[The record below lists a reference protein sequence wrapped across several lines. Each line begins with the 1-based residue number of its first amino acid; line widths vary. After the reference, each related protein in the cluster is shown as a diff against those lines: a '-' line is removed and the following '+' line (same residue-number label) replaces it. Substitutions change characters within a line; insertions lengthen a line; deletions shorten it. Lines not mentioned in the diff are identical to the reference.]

1 MFKLLGILLLILYFG
16 YLAQE
21 YTLMK
26 KQNNNQEEIVYRYRP
41 TMATTNLGNESFEH
55 IDTNF
60 SAILKA
66 ISSPSITHGP
76 ETTKN
81 LSFLMLFVIIVQY

>member
-21 YTLMK
+21 YTLIK

-41 TMATTNLGNESFEH
+41 TMATTNLVMKVF
-55 IDTNF
+55 
-60 SAILKA
+60 
-66 ISSPSITHGP
+66 
-76 ETTKN
+76 
-81 LSFLMLFVIIVQY
+81 